1 MHKKVPSVAWYFFRV
16 INSSA
21 LRRNC
26 IERRLRW
33 ANKEEAKMFAKKAEE
48 LGQLGMSYGACC
60 DYLGWDV
67 SIRREI
73 LAKQRQKA
81 KNLAKRKYSCPK
93 DCLW

>member
-1 MHKKVPSVAWYFFRV
+1 MSSDMYKKVPSVAWYFFCV

-21 LRRNC
+21 LRRNS
-26 IERRLRW
+26 IEKRMRW
-33 ANKEEAKMFAKKAEE
+33 ANKEEAKKFAKKAEV
-48 LGQLGMSYGACC
+48 LGQLGMSYSACC

-81 KNLAKRKYSCPK
+81 KNLAKREYYC
-93 DCLW
+93 